1 MKIYINLFLIIILL
15 SCQTFGQ
22 VLKSNFE
29 ICDYKPLS
37 NHLSTVNKSS
47 SDTIIYN
54 TFDDVN
60 DWTISAANLQGQWQI
75 VSTTPQ
81 YVDQYM
87 GSMASQALVMDLL
100 FLMEYST

>member
-1 MKIYINLFLIIILL
+1 MN
-15 SCQTFGQ
+15 
-22 VLKSNFE
+22 V
-29 ICDYKPLS
+29 CDYKPLS

-47 SDTIIYN
+47 TDTIIYN

-75 VSTTPQ
+75 VTTTPQ

-87 GSMASQALVMDLL
+87 GSMASSTAGPMDLL
-100 FLMEYST
+100 FLMESNI